1 MQRHKGPG
9 GKNPTLSMQLS
20 GQQNTT
26 NNKSNP
32 GIREICNVRRV
43 GWDGLGWDGLGYTS
57 DDGGSFFGLKL
68 YSMVEVYVLQGKSS
82 KVLQNEGWKNQG
94 VFVIFF
100 YLG

>member
-1 MQRHKGPG
+1 
-9 GKNPTLSMQLS
+9 MQLS

-43 GWDGLGWDGLGYTS
+43 GWDGLGYTS

-100 YLG
+100 FYLG